1 MLCYNGLN
9 FLKVCMGKKGNRHFS
24 LNFDIFAI
32 KMTHLNVLLSFLLPS
47 RFSAQSE
54 AFFFFGIPLLRKR
67 RGKPKSDSS
76 LRKLWIEASPLS
88 QERKTKKKKNKK
100 LWIELRSEMT
110 IEKTTRH

>member
-1 MLCYNGLN
+1 MQDMEVLCYNGLN

-54 AFFFFGIPLLRKR
+54 AFFFFWFSS
-67 RGKPKSDSS
+67 PK
-76 LRKLWIEASPLS
+76 KE
-88 QERKTKKKKNKK
+88 ERKTKK
-100 LWIELRSEMT
+100 R
-110 IEKTTRH
+110 